1 MCRVHI
7 WPPAPSLVNYM
18 RLFVPERTLRPA
30 RNRHRRVPS
39 SVLRVARHMSKI
51 FQDFRTFFGYF
62 HVLEVLEV
70 LEIANVLFFYFSY
83 FFSSPKMASKPR
95 MDAFSKSFCEVVN
108 RHCERVVFLLF
119 YLSTFLLFYFS
130 TFSTFFLVQK
140 WPLYHERYIPIPEYR
155 YSGLQIPIPAKI
167 CRSQIKDMSGLW
179 QIDIG
184 IRADELGIDITVY
197 ILLLFWHQIS
207 HFFFRVEKPQ
217 YRLIPVLTFLKYR
230 YYTGPGIEK
239 SIPNWKH

>member
-1 MCRVHI
+1 LTPSAIFGKLHAAVRTRAHATTSAQPT
-7 WPPAPSLVNYM
+7 PPRAVL
-18 RLFVPERTLRPA
+18 RLAV
-30 RNRHRRVPS
+30 S
-39 SVLRVARHMSKI
+39 RVARHMSKI

-70 LEIANVLFFYFSY
+70 LEIANVVFFYFSY

-167 CRSQIKDMSGLW
+167 CRSQIKDMSGL
-179 QIDIG
+179 
-184 IRADELGIDITVY
+184 
-197 ILLLFWHQIS
+197 
-207 HFFFRVEKPQ
+207 
-217 YRLIPVLTFLKYR
+217 
-230 YYTGPGIEK
+230 
-239 SIPNWKH
+239 